1 MEGKLRNQNSSE
13 NPIKPSMTLTQ
24 ADEAQVRLLNDQG
37 GVRPLPRRDHQAL
50 LINKDSQLLIYGGKN
65 DNAFSYTVDNLDSDK
80 IDTDRIHN
88 AIYDEIK
95 STNKSGVWRGIEETS
110 TRLKLNLRKKW
121 RQKLVLSFHRRK

>member
-1 MEGKLRNQNSSE
+1 M
-13 NPIKPSMTLTQ
+13 
-24 ADEAQVRLLNDQG
+24 
-37 GVRPLPRRDHQAL
+37 PRRDHQAL

-95 STNKSGVWRGIEETS
+95 STSLDDIMIYDLETQVWTAVCQRGWRPEARWAQAVSYNEHTS
-110 TRLKLNLRKKW
+110 
-121 RQKLVLSFHRRK
+121 